1 MNRKMVALVLIGAM
15 VMTMAAVL
23 AYDLYDSD
31 TENGTY
37 GIAHAWVGADLD
49 ESGYIEHHYHGGH
62 GGWVYHPSGYT
73 QQCSEQDM
81 GSQYGASTQ
90 WTTVV
95 YNGSGHRMEV
105 LDAYARVYA

>member
-1 MNRKMVALVLIGAM
+1 VNGKMVALVLIGAM

-62 GGWVYHPSGYT
+62 GGWVTTLVDTLNNVQNRIWDLSMVRAHSG
-73 QQCSEQDM
+73 QQ
-81 GSQYGASTQ
+81 
-90 WTTVV
+90 
-95 YNGSGHRMEV
+95 
-105 LDAYARVYA
+105 